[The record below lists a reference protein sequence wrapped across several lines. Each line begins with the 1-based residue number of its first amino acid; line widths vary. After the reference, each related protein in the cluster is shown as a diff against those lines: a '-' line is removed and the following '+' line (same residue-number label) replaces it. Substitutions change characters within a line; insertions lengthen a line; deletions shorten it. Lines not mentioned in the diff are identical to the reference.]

1 MRNWISRLFS
11 TSDKQD
17 NTAAPHEFGHQ
28 GAGTASDARA
38 ARCAQLRERG
48 DQLLN
53 ETDYSAAEA
62 CYREAIATCPQDSK
76 AHSDLGFSLW
86 AQGRAAEASDA
97 AKLALQIAA
106 GNADAHYLLASL
118 AQSRGE
124 LDNAETHF
132 RQSLKYAPDFESCYL
147 EFCRFLLQ
155 QGRAD
160 DAFELLTLGI
170 EKNPTCANLH
180 YYLGNLAFEKK
191 QLDAAVA
198 SFDAAL
204 ALDPGN
210 SAVLNNLGL
219 AYLQQGKFEQA
230 ADAFQAALHFAPDVA
245 DLHNNLG
252 EAQLNLGNY
261 TAAVVCFEQAA
272 ALAPNMIEVHL
283 NLGTALRLSLEF
295 ERAIDSFS
303 RAVEIDPQ
311 HVGAHFQLGE
321 ALQAAKR
328 LDEAAACYRFVL
340 QHDPGHVDTLLNLG
354 GVRQQQREYALAS
367 VEYQKVLQLHPAHVG
382 ALFNLATLQHSEAY
396 YGDPD
401 KRDERFAK
409 AIEQYRAVLAIDPR
423 HIQSHLWIAAARLA
437 QMRLD
442 EALASYD
449 DALTIDPD
457 NPDIRA
463 SRGSLL
469 LLMGDFA
476 SGWADREY
484 RFEETNGVP
493 FPKFSCPLWRNDAPL
508 EGKRL
513 LICTEQGLGD
523 SLHFVRYIE
532 LVARLSPGALYFAVP
547 SELRPLFEGLPGVS
561 RLLSPG
567 DIYPEFDYYCPLM
580 SLPFA
585 FKTELE
591 TIPAKAPYLHAP
603 SALAAQWAEKL
614 KDIRAPRIGIAWS
627 GNPKYVSDF
636 NRTID
641 FKAMRPY
648 LDATNLHFFSLQK
661 NVRAEDAEFLSNA
674 GNITD
679 LAPHL
684 NNFADTAAIVANL
697 DLIISADT
705 SVAHLAGALGKPVW
719 IMIPFT
725 PDSRWLT
732 NRTDSPWYPTAR
744 LFRQPRAR
752 DWQSVFRA
760 LQQALESLVN
770 V

>member
-1 MRNWISRLFS
+1 M
-11 TSDKQD
+11 
-17 NTAAPHEFGHQ
+17 TA
-28 GAGTASDARA
+28 DARA
-38 ARCAQLRERG
+38 TQCAQLRERG
-48 DQLLN
+48 DQLFN
-53 ETDYSAAEA
+53 EAKYSAAEI
-62 CYREAIATCPQDSK
+62 CYREAIAAAPQDSK
-76 AHSDLGFSLW
+76 AHSDLGFSLR

-97 AKLALQIAA
+97 AKLALQIEA
-106 GNADAHYLLASL
+106 GNADAHFLLASL

-124 LDNAETHF
+124 LNDAETHF

-160 DAFELLTLGI
+160 DAFELLNQGI
-170 EKNPTCANLH
+170 ESNPARVNLH

-198 SFDAAL
+198 SFEAAL
-204 ALDPGN
+204 ALDPSN
-210 SAVLNNLGL
+210 SAVLSNLGVV
-219 AYLQQGKFEQA
+219 YLQQGKFEQA
-230 ADAFQAALHFAPDVA
+230 ADAFQGALHFAPGVA

-252 EAQLNLGNY
+252 EAQQNLGNY
-261 TAAVVCFEQAA
+261 PAAIACFEQAA
-272 ALAPNMIEVHL
+272 ALAPNMIEAHL
-283 NLGTALRLSLEF
+283 NLGTALRLCLEF
-295 ERAIDSFS
+295 ERAIDSFGH
-303 RAVEIDPQ
+303 AVKIDPQ
-311 HVGAHFQLGE
+311 HVGAQFQLGE
-321 ALQAAKR
+321 ALQAAQR
-328 LDEAAACYRFVL
+328 LEEAADCYRFVL
-340 QHDPGHVDTLLNLG
+340 EHDPDHVDTLLNLG
-354 GVRQQQREYALAS
+354 GVHQQQKEYSLAS
-367 VEYQKVLQLHPAHVG
+367 VEYQKVLQLQPGHVG

-396 YGDPD
+396 YGDPE

-409 AIEQYRAVLAIDPR
+409 AIEQYRAVLAIDPH

-449 DALTIDPD
+449 DALAIDPE
-457 NPDIRA
+457 NPDVRA
-463 SRGSLL
+463 RRGSLL

-476 SGWADREY
+476 SGWADSEY
-484 RFEETNGVP
+484 RFQETNGVP

-508 EGKRL
+508 EGKRI

-532 LVARLSPGALYFAVP
+532 LVAQLSPDALYFAVP
-547 SELRPLFEGLPGVS
+547 IELRPLFESLHGIT
-561 RLLSPG
+561 RLLSTG

-580 SLPFA
+580 SLPYA
-585 FKTELE
+585 FKTELD
-591 TIPAKAPYLHAP
+591 TIPAKVPYLHAP
-603 SALAAQWAEKL
+603 SALAAHWAEKL
-614 KDIRAPRIGIAWS
+614 KEFHSPRIGIAWS

-641 FKAMRPY
+641 FKALRPY

-661 NVRAEDAEFLSNA
+661 NVRAEDVELLSNA

-705 SVAHLAGALGKPVW
+705 SVAHLAGALGRPVW
-719 IMIPFT
+719 IMIPYT

-744 LFRQPRAR
+744 LFRQSRPR
-752 DWQSVFRA
+752 DWISVFKE
-760 LQQALESLVN
+760 LQAALESLDQA
-770 V
+770 